1 MIKDDSLDDGRWF
14 VDDTDCNSECNDDDD
29 DHKDDDYEKRVL
41 SRKQFL
47 AVFFFA
53 MHHCSVSRSSWSFK
67 RQALTEVTRHARW
80 VMKSLFSC
88 NLVPRFFESRWTK
101 ARQRKIEFACSLT
114 FIPFFRSWAHLSTYI
129 PWQRLKQ
136 RYAQGLKNVI
146 TAPEALPLWYFKEI
160 WIKLKNQ
167 YLHQFQIWNNK
178 KSMLQ
183 TR

>member
-1 MIKDDSLDDGRWF
+1 MMDGDLLMILTVTVNVMMMMMTIKTMIMKRGSCQENNSL
-14 VDDTDCNSECNDDDD
+14 
-29 DHKDDDYEKRVL
+29 
-41 SRKQFL
+41 QF
-47 AVFFFA
+47 FFFA

-67 RQALTEVTRHARW
+67 RRALTEVTRHARW

-101 ARQRKIEFACSLT
+101 ARQRKIEFACSLS

-167 YLHQFQIWNNK
+167 YLHQFQI
-178 KSMLQ
+178 
-183 TR
+183 